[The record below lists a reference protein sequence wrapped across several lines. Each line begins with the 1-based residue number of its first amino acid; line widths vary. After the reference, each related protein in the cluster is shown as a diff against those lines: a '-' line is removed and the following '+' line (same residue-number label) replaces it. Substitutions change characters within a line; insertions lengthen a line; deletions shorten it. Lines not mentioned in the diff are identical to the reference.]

1 MKRWD
6 PGIRGYA
13 EEAQRRWK
21 GMNTRTWQSPEW
33 LRAAPELTSSAFHR
47 NSLYMEPIQISHLA
61 IQWRHTAQTRLTEAN
76 SEPWEKEKY
85 SFIKPEQLPASLI
98 ASSGSLWAKQHQN
111 QKGLGVLVLP
121 HARVWSWYRGTKSS
135 VLQQVQSC
143 ALRPQGIAKSTQLT
157 LVCKEEK
164 LKFQPADNSMSPI
177 TTHQELQGL
186 FYFKPTVF

>member
-1 MKRWD
+1 MKRDEHKDLTKPRVAESSPWANEFCFSQEQSL
-6 PGIRGYA
+6 RGA
-13 EEAQRRWK
+13 
-21 GMNTRTWQSPEW
+21 
-33 LRAAPELTSSAFHR
+33 
-47 NSLYMEPIQISHLA
+47 NSDYTLGHPV
-61 IQWRHTAQTRLTEAN
+61 RTRLTEAN

-85 SFIKPEQLPASLI
+85 SFIKLEQLPASLI

-111 QKGLGVLVLP
+111 QQDLVVLVLP
-121 HARVWSWYRGTKSS
+121 HACVWSWYRGTKSS

-186 FYFKPTVF
+186 FCFKPTVF